1 MMVVWF
7 VSPLLLLFPM
17 FHYLF
22 FRGGMKD
29 RFKRKKV
36 VKRDVRILMRG
47 KKNFWWYQA
56 IHEKY
61 GIGILYPLNI
71 IFTVLFLMTLAMML
85 LFGWLRVMNYVNAV
99 LYTVTM
105 LFGTVLGFFGMT
117 ENNIAQYG
125 KPWIALRFEKNTITG
140 RWLFDSSL
148 LQIFFAV
155 GAATLGCG
163 FVWALVL
170 LS

>member
-7 VSPLLLLFPM
+7 VSPLSLLFPM
-17 FHYLF
+17 LHYLF
-22 FRGGMKD
+22 FREGMKN

-61 GIGILYPLNI
+61 NIGFVYFLNLSY
-71 IFTVLFLMTLAMML
+71 TVLFLVTLASML
-85 LFGWLRVMNYVNAV
+85 LFGWLHAMQYVNAA
-99 LYTVTM
+99 LYTV
-105 LFGTVLGFFGMT
+105 LAVFGVGLSVFGMA
-117 ENNIAQYG
+117 ESNIAEYG
-125 KPWIALRFEKNTITG
+125 KPWIMLRYLGRYKG
-140 RWLFDSSL
+140 RWRWDSSL
-148 LQIFFAV
+148 SQIFIAI
-155 GAATLGCG
+155 GAAVFGCG
-163 FVWALVL
+163 AAWALVL